1 MAILKEDAAR
11 LKEELN
17 SIDQRLDQLEKK
29 KEGLS

>member
-17 SIDQRLDQLEKK
+17 AIEKRLGDLEAEQQN
-29 KEGLS
+29 EG